1 MMSPSESALSASET
15 TLVRRMASSDIS
27 SVLIVLKES
36 PEASMWSED
45 SLLKVASEG
54 AAWIAERNGR
64 VVGILIGQSAA
75 DEFEIL
81 NLAVGPDFRRLGVAT
96 QLVNATIEDARARG
110 AHQTYL
116 EVRASNEAGVAFY
129 SRFGFRVCGRRA
141 KYYRDPVE
149 DAVVMVLHK

>member
-1 MMSPSESALSASET
+1 MSPSESALSASET

-36 PEASMWSED
+36 PQASMWSED

-149 DAVVMVLHK
+149 NAVVMVLHK